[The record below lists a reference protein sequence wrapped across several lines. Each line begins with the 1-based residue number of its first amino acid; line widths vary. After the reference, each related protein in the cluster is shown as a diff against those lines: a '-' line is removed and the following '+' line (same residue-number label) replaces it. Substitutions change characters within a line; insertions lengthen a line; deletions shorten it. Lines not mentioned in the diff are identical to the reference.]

1 MQRGGSA
8 RLAAGA
14 ALIAL
19 AVVLTPALA
28 APSAKLRGYASS
40 SARSGSFTPAVS
52 DPRLA
57 AALAK
62 RGNQAGGFR
71 FTPAS
76 GDSARDKGVRVAV
89 RARPNNAVPAVT
101 SARPGA
107 SPVVAAVTPSSFNLD
122 AGVSWKRFSL
132 SGGVDRLSNDTIRAE
147 RQSARVGVAYSG
159 RKIGGSVKIA
169 AEEADGAERIVG
181 VDSSYSV
188 DVGASYS
195 IARNINVTGGVRYK
209 IQNDRLEALQEG
221 RRESQA
227 VYLGTSFRF

>member
-1 MQRGGSA
+1 MIRGGS
-8 RLAAGA
+8 RLVAGA

-19 AVVLTPALA
+19 AAVLTPAIA
-28 APSAKLRGYASS
+28 APSSKVRAYAPTLS
-40 SARSGSFTPAVS
+40 RSGSFTPAVS

-62 RGNQAGGFR
+62 RGYQAGSFR

-76 GDSARDKGVRVAV
+76 ADPNRDKGLRVAV
-89 RARPNNAVPAVT
+89 RARPNTTVPAIT
-101 SARPGA
+101 SVRPGS
-107 SPVVAAVTPSSFNLD
+107 SPVVASITPSNFDLD

-132 SGGVDRLSNDTIRAE
+132 TGGVDRIASETGVAE
-147 RQSARVGVAYSG
+147 RETARVGVGYSG

-169 AEEADGAERIVG
+169 AEQADGAERIVG

-195 IARNINVTGGVRYK
+195 IARNINLTGGVRYK
-209 IQNDRLEALQEG
+209 IQNDRLEALQES

>member
-1 MQRGGSA
+1 MHKGGSA
-8 RLAAGA
+8 KLLAGA

-19 AVVLTPALA
+19 AAVLTPALA
-28 APSAKLRGYASS
+28 APSSK
-40 SARSGSFTPAVS
+40 ARSDGSLASPAGSFTPAVS

-62 RGNQAGGFR
+62 RGYQRGSFR

-76 GDSARDKGVRVAV
+76 AEASKDKAVRVAV
-89 RARPNNAVPAVT
+89 RARPNNTVPAVT

-107 SPVVAAVTPSSFNLD
+107 SPVVTQITPSSFNLD

-132 SGGVDRLSNDTIRAE
+132 TGGVDRLASDTVPGE
-147 RQSARVGVAYSG
+147 RETARVGVAYSG
-159 RKIGGSVKIA
+159 RKIGGSVKLA
-169 AEEADGAERIVG
+169 AEQADGAERIVG

-209 IQNDRLEALQEG
+209 IQNDRLEALQEK

>member
-1 MQRGGSA
+1 MKKGGMA
-8 RLAAGA
+8 TLTAGA

-19 AVVLTPALA
+19 AAVLTPALA
-28 APSAKLRGYASS
+28 APSSS
-40 SARSGSFTPAVS
+40 KGRDSLSISRSGSFTPAVA

-62 RGNQAGGFR
+62 RGHQPGAFR
-71 FTPAS
+71 LTPAS
-76 GDSARDKGVRVAV
+76 AESNKDKAVRVAV
-89 RARPNNAVPAVT
+89 RARPNSAVPAVT
-101 SARPGA
+101 SVRPGG
-107 SPVVAAVTPSSFNLD
+107 SPVVGAITPSNYNLD

-132 SGGVDRLSNDTIRAE
+132 TGGVERVANDTVAAE
-147 RQSARVGVAYSG
+147 RESARVGVAYSG
-159 RKIGGSVKIA
+159 RKIGGSVKVA
-169 AEEADGAERIVG
+169 AEQANGAERIVG

-209 IQNDRLEALQEG
+209 IQNDRLEALREQ
-221 RRESQA
+221 RRDSQA

>member
-1 MQRGGSA
+1 MKRGGS
-8 RLAAGA
+8 RLVAGA

-19 AVVLTPALA
+19 AAVLTPALA
-28 APSAKLRGYASS
+28 APSSKVRAFSGSVSRN
-40 SARSGSFTPAVS
+40 GSFTPAVS

-62 RGNQAGGFR
+62 RGYQAGSFR

-76 GDSARDKGVRVAV
+76 ADSDRDKGVRVAV
-89 RARPNNAVPAVT
+89 RARPNTNVPAIT
-101 SARPGA
+101 SVRPGT
-107 SPVVAAVTPSSFNLD
+107 SPVAAAITPSNFDLN

-132 SGGVDRLSNDTIRAE
+132 SGGVDRLASDTGTAE
-147 RQSARVGVAYSG
+147 RETARVGVAYSG

-169 AEEADGAERIVG
+169 AEQANGAERIVG

-209 IQNDRLEALQEG
+209 IQNDRLEALQEN